1 MRRSSIAV
9 GAAML
14 VVLVVGALVLVDRGR
29 AGREDQPVRFGV
41 LAKERIG
48 ALPAGRTACQSPVDI
63 DRPVRRLGLAFDT
76 ARGPALRVSVRDLRS
91 REVLRTVEVPAGY
104 SSPLGGFLTV
114 ELGDPIGGDRSLEI
128 CARNLGRRTLELV
141 GDNTVDYSQV
151 RVGRPLGGGA
161 DWAIFFPM
169 REGERRSYLAMASDM
184 LHRAT
189 IIRPGIVTPLFYGVL
204 ALFLVVA
211 APLLLWRAVLVAAD
225 EPGGGSAS
233 PPPPTAAGDPP
244 AASAPAG
251 EDEGRPPTA
260 EGLPP
265 TVDGP
270 APGRPDGPPAEA
282 ADEPPTD
289 AGAR

>member
-14 VVLVVGALVLVDRGR
+14 VVLVVGALVLFDRGR

-48 ALPAGRTACQSPVDI
+48 PLPAGRAACQSPVDI
-63 DRPVRRLGLAFDT
+63 DRPVRRVGLAFDT
-76 ARGPALRVSVRDLRS
+76 ARGPALRVSVRDLES
-91 REVLRTVEVPAGY
+91 RELLRSVDVPAGY
-104 SSPLGGFLTV
+104 ATPLGGFLTV
-114 ELGDPIGGDRSLEI
+114 ELGAPVGGDRSLEI
-128 CARNLGRRTLELV
+128 CARNLGRRSLELV

-161 DWAIFFPM
+161 DWGIFFPM
-169 REGERRSYLAMASDM
+169 RDGERRSYLAMASDM

-211 APLLLWRAVLVAAD
+211 APLLLWRAVVVAAR
-225 EPGGGSAS
+225 EPGDPQAG
-233 PPPPTAAGDPP
+233 TAPRESSEDPP
-244 AASAPAG
+244 ADP
-251 EDEGRPPTA
+251 ETR
-260 EGLPP
+260 
-265 TVDGP
+265 
-270 APGRPDGPPAEA
+270 
-282 ADEPPTD
+282 
-289 AGAR
+289 